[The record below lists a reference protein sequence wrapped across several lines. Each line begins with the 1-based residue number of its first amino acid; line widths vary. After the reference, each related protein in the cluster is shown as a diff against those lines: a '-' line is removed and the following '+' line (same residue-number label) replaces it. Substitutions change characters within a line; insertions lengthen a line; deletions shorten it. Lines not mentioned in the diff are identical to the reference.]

1 MRGWFKVFGVVASL
15 GLATEAAA
23 HKASDSYLSL
33 AVDGA
38 TLIGQWDVA
47 LRDLDLALDL
57 DRNAD
62 ATIDWAEV
70 RTRHADIAAYALS
83 HLTVTAL
90 NPDATVNGACTLRVT
105 DHAIDRHTDGAYAVM
120 KLSGACPVAA
130 PALLVDYRLLF
141 DVDAQHRGLLKL
153 QSRGGAP
160 MQSRGSAPVQ
170 SRGSAIADQ
179 PVVVS
184 AVFSAD
190 NAVQT
195 IATHAP
201 SSLSQWF
208 TFVADGAKHI
218 AIGFDH
224 ILFLVALLLPA
235 VLVRKQ
241 KKWLPVADL
250 GTALL
255 SVFKIVTAFTAA
267 HSITLSLA
275 VLGWVQLPS
284 RLSESLI
291 AASVLLTALD
301 NLWPFLPRRRWLV
314 AAAFGLVHG
323 FGFAS
328 VLIDLQLPAASL
340 AVSLFGFNVGVELG
354 QLALVALL
362 VPLAYVS
369 RQSSGYPRI
378 AVSGGSAV
386 IAITALGW
394 LAERSLNLQL
404 MPF

>member
-15 GLATEAAA
+15 GVATEAAA

-38 TLIGQWDVA
+38 TLTGQWDVA

-62 ATIDWAEV
+62 STIDWAEV
-70 RTRHADIAAYALS
+70 RTRHADIAAYALG

-90 NPDATVNGACTLRVT
+90 NPDATVNGACALRVT

-130 PALLVDYRLLF
+130 PALQVDYRLLF

-153 QSRGGAP
+153 QSRGGAA
-160 MQSRGSAPVQ
+160 MQSRGGAT
-170 SRGSAIADQ
+170 ADQ

-195 IATHAP
+195 IALAAP

-301 NLWPFLPRRRWLV
+301 NLWPFLPRRRWLG
-314 AAAFGLVHG
+314 AAAIGLVPG